1 MAVCRDLFLYRGIVQ
16 GSEHWVT
23 ENKIKFQSN
32 YVQRGNYQAVKHI
45 KLTCGHTIDMR
56 KFRKD
61 KMPLRTHC
69 PDCKDIQTKEKLRK
83 AKLCS

>member
-1 MAVCRDLFLYRGIVQ
+1 MAVCKDKFVYRGIVQ

-23 ENKIKFQSN
+23 KNKVRFQSN
-32 YVQRGNYQAVKHI
+32 YVQRGSYQAVLHI
-45 KLTCGHTIDMR
+45 KLSCGHSIDMR

-69 PDCKDIQTKEKLRK
+69 PECEAIKQKEIDRK
-83 AKLCS
+83 AKL